1 MLIYINGDTHEKAM
15 YCWASNMDELNET
28 AKIKLNLTKS
38 IKFFFTQEGQIVIII
53 NILKILNFKFNILV
67 IL

>member
-1 MLIYINGDTHEKAM
+1 MLIYLNGDTHEKAM

-38 IKFFFTQEGQIVIII
+38 IKFFFTQEGQIVIFFYI
-53 NILKILNFKFNILV
+53 F
-67 IL
+67 